1 VLTSDRIADVG
12 AVLLSLR
19 GVFDPGEPIDELDHA
34 LQSAGRAIDA
44 GSDDELVVASL
55 LHDIARS
62 PLLPAVP
69 GHGHDEI
76 AQAWLTPRFGQRVG
90 WLAGAHVAAK
100 RYLAATDPA
109 YADILSA
116 TSIASLAVQGGGAID
131 DEVIVH
137 PWWPAALQLRRFDD
151 AAKVVGG
158 PAPTIG
164 DALNIVRRLP

>member
-1 VLTSDRIADVG
+1 VSTRDRIAEAEDV
-12 AVLLSLR
+12 LESLR

-62 PLLPAVP
+62 PLLVEVP
-69 GHGHDEI
+69 GYGHDEI
-76 AQAWLTPRFGQRVG
+76 AQAWLTPRFGERVG

-109 YADILSA
+109 YAEVLSP
-116 TSIASLAVQGGGAID
+116 TSISSLKAQGGAAID
-131 DEVIVH
+131 HSLVAH
-137 PWWPAALQLRRFDD
+137 PWWPAAVQLRRFDD
-151 AAKVVGG
+151 AAKV
-158 PAPTIG
+158 IG
-164 DALNIVRRLP
+164 AAVPSITQVLDIVRRLP